1 MTPKE
6 KAIFLVALFESIS
19 HPLINCDRQF
29 AKECAKRMVIQL
41 NSDILVGVDLPS
53 TYGNYWEIVYNE
65 IENL

>member
-6 KAIFLVALFESIS
+6 KAKFLVALFESIS

-29 AKECAKRMVIQL
+29 SKECAKRMVSQL
-41 NSDILVGVDLPS
+41 NSDILIGIDLS
-53 TYGNYWEIVYNE
+53 ATYGNYWKLVSNE